1 VKIQKVSFLFSN
13 LTLLLQFIHSSLK
26 IVMVKFKHSRIGPQT
41 LIFTLLA
48 TFTFFVLILILLSFR
63 VPKPNH
69 LNSISHNAIRFLF
82 NSITTHLSLSL
93 SFSLSHY
100 HMFYAEAK
108 MVKEGIG
115 LKSYRGS
122 LEHFY
127 IIIFWLGFCFLF

>member
-1 VKIQKVSFLFSN
+1 LFSN

-48 TFTFFVLILILLSFR
+48 TFTFFVLILILLSLR

-82 NSITTHLSLSL
+82 NSITTPLSLSL
-93 SFSLSHY
+93 SLSIYLSLSLSLSHY

-122 LEHFY
+122 LEYFY